1 MATYKIIRNYL
12 RDYPKRVVKRGLT
25 LEEAQAHCRHP
36 ESASDTC
43 MSAAGKARTR
53 RMGPWF
59 DGYDVDRSRRRG
71 R

>member
-25 LEEAQAHCRHP
+25 L